1 MNMSAKRTATCSSEN
16 PSRKHSRKWKN
27 QIRMYKFQQTQINP
41 KRSLRM
47 FPMELLMFIITTISV
62 TVSGAL
68 APGPLFFTLIS
79 HGTKS
84 GAKGG
89 LLFSVG
95 HTLVEFPLVIL
106 LAFGFLTAAS
116 QPAVKIVTGFAGGAT
131 LLVFGALQIRDSTKS
146 RFESDNPSGIAS
158 KNPMMLGVIFTGL
171 NPFFIAWWLTVGGKL
186 ILDALV
192 FASFAGILL
201 MYAAHV
207 WIDYAWL
214 TLVAHLARLG
224 TNISDSKTYRGILAV
239 FGGILLCF
247 GFLFLLSAYGTL

>member
-1 MNMSAKRTATCSSEN
+1 MD
-16 PSRKHSRKWKN
+16 P
-27 QIRMYKFQQTQINP
+27 
-41 KRSLRM
+41 
-47 FPMELLMFIITTISV
+47 LMFIVMVISV
-62 TVSGAL
+62 TASGAL

-79 HGTKS
+79 HGAKS

-89 LLFSVG
+89 FLFSVG

-106 LAFGFLTAAS
+106 LALGLLTAAS
-116 QPAVKIVTGFAGGAT
+116 QPAAKIITGLVGGAT
-131 LLVFGALQIRDSTKS
+131 LLVFGALQIRGSIKS
-146 RFESDNPSGIAS
+146 KFESDNPSGIAS
-158 KNPMMLGVIFTGL
+158 KNPLMLGVIFTGL

-214 TLVAHLARLG
+214 TAVAYLARLG
-224 TNISDSKTYRGILAV
+224 TNIAGSKIYRVVLTV
-239 FGGILLCF
+239 FGGILLFF
-247 GFLFLLSAYGTL
+247 GFLFLLSAFGIL